1 MLNRTL
7 RAVSV
12 MWLGIGF
19 VAVADISA
27 GADTLDEALRASL
40 QTSAELSAARQGWL
54 AARETVKTK
63 TSTSDLSATLSA
75 TGNHSRT
82 DSPSNDGFKQSEYA
96 STSIT
101 LAKDLYDGGQTK
113 ANTRLA
119 QIQLDQ
125 ATAVYLGTEQKVIL
139 ATIEAYLNVLK
150 ARREVQL
157 NDANLKRLEAH
168 VNAARIRVEAGAATP
183 TRLAE
188 AEARFARAKSTAL
201 EATTDLQ
208 NAEDKYRSLT
218 ALTAANLTLP
228 AAPQTLPAYIL
239 DAEQTALA
247 NHPTARAAIAAEQA
261 AAQAFDTLKASV
273 SPTLSLSVS
282 ATSKDA
288 TGKSSDSDVLAGALV
303 FSTPIMSTSATRAKA
318 RNIAATH
325 QQAKYARSEAMRVVE
340 VAARAAFRTR
350 QTAQINLDAVQRE
363 LKASK
368 LVAAGIASEA
378 QFGQKTTLD
387 LLDAEQDV
395 NDAELRLVTAEH
407 NMRLAAYRL
416 QSAVGGLTAAAMG
429 LGEVLGALSD
439 MPVPADPYSIVF
451 PFSRR
456 VTE

>member
-1 MLNRTL
+1 
-7 RAVSV
+7 
-12 MWLGIGF
+12 
-19 VAVADISA
+19 
-27 GADTLDEALRASL
+27 
-40 QTSAELSAARQGWL
+40 
-54 AARETVKTK
+54 
-63 TSTSDLSATLSA
+63 
-75 TGNHSRT
+75 
-82 DSPSNDGFKQSEYA
+82 
-96 STSIT
+96 
-101 LAKDLYDGGQTK
+101 
-113 ANTRLA
+113 
-119 QIQLDQ
+119 
-125 ATAVYLGTEQKVIL
+125 
-139 ATIEAYLNVLK
+139 
-150 ARREVQL
+150 
-157 NDANLKRLEAH
+157 
-168 VNAARIRVEAGAATP
+168 
-183 TRLAE
+183 
-188 AEARFARAKSTAL
+188 
-201 EATTDLQ
+201 
-208 NAEDKYRSLT
+208 
-218 ALTAANLTLP
+218 
-228 AAPQTLPAYIL
+228 
-239 DAEQTALA
+239 
-247 NHPTARAAIAAEQA
+247 
-261 AAQAFDTLKASV
+261 
-273 SPTLSLSVS
+273 LSLSLS

-439 MPVPADPYSIVF
+439 MPVPADPYSTVF